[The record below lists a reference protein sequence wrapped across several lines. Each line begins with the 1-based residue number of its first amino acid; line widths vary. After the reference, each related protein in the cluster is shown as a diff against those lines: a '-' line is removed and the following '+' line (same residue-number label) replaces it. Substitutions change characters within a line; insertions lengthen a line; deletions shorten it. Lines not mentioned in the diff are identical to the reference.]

1 MIPPENN
8 ERTLPMHTT
17 IHIPAKLI
25 KGYLIFMAVVG
36 VVLLVSTVALAAL
49 GSGVG
54 LGVPEPRGVFAAL
67 AGVAAV
73 IFGYRGLRRR
83 DGDES

>member
-1 MIPPENN
+1 M
-8 ERTLPMHTT
+8 RT
-17 IHIPAKLI
+17 IHIPARVI
-25 KGYLIFMAVVG
+25 RAWLIFMAVVG
-36 VVLLVSTVALAAL
+36 VVLLASTVALATL

-54 LGVPEPRGVFAAL
+54 LGTPEPQGIFAAL

-73 IFGYRGLRRR
+73 VCGYRGLRRR